1 MAETIIGRITLA
13 AEARQRSRE
22 AASAVR
28 KKGKG
33 RRRQSLPDKLADCS
47 SNSAEDCELFIVEG
61 DSAGGSAK
69 QGRNRKSQAILPLR
83 GKVLNTQ
90 QASFKKVLETRE
102 LADIVQALGCG
113 LGDQIDLSKLN
124 YHKVI
129 LLMDADAD
137 GDHIATL
144 LLTFF
149 FKHMRPLI
157 HGGHLFI
164 AQPPLFKIELGK
176 DVYWAVNEEDRDKVL
191 KKHKKNRNPVISR
204 FKGLGEM
211 MPRVLAD
218 TTLVPGKRTLLKVS
232 VNSAVRA
239 ELAIRE
245 LMGKDSRARF
255 DFIMEKAA
263 TLEAADVDV

>member
-1 MAETIIGRITLA
+1 M
-13 AEARQRSRE
+13 
-22 AASAVR
+22 
-28 KKGKG
+28 
-33 RRRQSLPDKLADCS
+33 PDKLADCS
-47 SNSAEDCELFIVEG
+47 SNASEDCELFIVEG

-69 QGRNRKSQAILPLR
+69 QGRDRKTQAVLPLR
-83 GKVLNTQ
+83 GKVLNVQ
-90 QASFKKVLETRE
+90 QASLKKVLETRE
-102 LADIVQALGCG
+102 LADIVKALGCG
-113 LGDQIDLSKLN
+113 IGDLIDLSKLN

-157 HGGHLFI
+157 HGGHLYI
-164 AQPPLFKIELGK
+164 AQPPLFKIELGAK
-176 DVYWAVNEEDRDKVL
+176 EVYWAVNEEHRDKLL

-218 TTLVPGKRTLLKVS
+218 TTLVPGKRTLLQVT
-232 VNSAVRA
+232 VHSAVRA
-239 ELAIRE
+239 EMAIRE
-245 LMGKDSRARF
+245 LMGKDSAARF
-255 DFIMEKAA
+255 EFIMEKAA
-263 TLEAADVDV
+263 TLAADEVDV